1 MDMLGN
7 DVDGE
12 EGKETIKAKPGNKG
26 RFDTVIVAHSIAAEA
41 TGLQGRS
48 YNLCFK
54 YLLILITI
62 CRDESGM
69 PPNNIYAAY
78 KNIYLRSTSLL
89 AKGEIGVY

>member
-26 RFDTVIVAHSIAAEA
+26 RFDTIIITHSAAAEA

-62 CRDESGM
+62 CRDKSGM
-69 PPNNIYAAY
+69 PLNNIYVAY

-89 AKGEIGVY
+89 SKGEIGVY